1 MVAGGRAATLYW
13 LKLLSGDSVVYGS
26 HGLGRIVAREE
37 RVVLGAMQEI
47 LVLDLPG
54 GLSVTLPV
62 AQARDLVRRPLAKS
76 DLVAVQ
82 ETLREEH
89 SLSEEGWLQRRRA
102 TNAKLTGDPLALAEV
117 IRDGARRQQRL
128 MLRRPPS
135 QLSPGEKDACL
146 QARRLLSDEIA
157 LARGSDLD
165 DADAWIEQ
173 QLVASA

>member
-13 LKLLSGDSVVYGS
+13 LKLLIGDSVVYGS

-76 DLVAVQ
+76 
-82 ETLREEH
+82 E
-89 SLSEEGWLQRRRA
+89 
-102 TNAKLTGDPLALAEV
+102 
-117 IRDGARRQQRL
+117 
-128 MLRRPPS
+128 
-135 QLSPGEKDACL
+135 
-146 QARRLLSDEIA
+146 
-157 LARGSDLD
+157 
-165 DADAWIEQ
+165 
-173 QLVASA
+173 